1 MEPDLVRRRI
11 ANCQGTRSTTG
22 RAFLIEAGQ
31 PSSHTCIYHSVA
43 FLQTTQNDVEHIII
57 IIIIITIFIIVIII
71 ITMNGTMQS
80 LLSLRPNTWSTWVN
94 TQCRS
99 SPCLSKTIP
108 QKPPEY
114 SFPSCSL
121 SGILCR
127 TQTKIWAIVLIFFLT
142 VLSRSGYF
150 FVSFTI
156 TIV

>member
-1 MEPDLVRRRI
+1 MRDCP
-11 ANCQGTRSTTG
+11 GTRSCEEEDRQLPGNQINDRQSIPDRGGST
-22 RAFLIEAGQ
+22 IQ
-31 PSSHTCIYHSVA
+31 PYLSFTIYHSVG
-43 FLQTTQNDVEHIII
+43 FLQMTQNDVEH
-57 IIIIITIFIIVIII
+57 TIII
-71 ITMNGTMQS
+71 ITMNDTMQS

-127 TQTKIWAIVLIFFLT
+127 TWTKIWAIVLIFFLT
-142 VLSRSGYF
+142 VLSRSCIFYNHNCL
-150 FVSFTI
+150 TL
-156 TIV
+156 